1 MAELPDY
8 EARASQADGFAETA
22 QSAKAAQEWRHI
34 AAGYRLLADFVAIE
48 ISDQQRDDHYIGFSA

>member
-34 AAGYRLLADFVAIE
+34 AAGYRLLADFVAGE
-48 ISDQQRDDHYIGFSA
+48 ISEQKQEDQYIGFSA